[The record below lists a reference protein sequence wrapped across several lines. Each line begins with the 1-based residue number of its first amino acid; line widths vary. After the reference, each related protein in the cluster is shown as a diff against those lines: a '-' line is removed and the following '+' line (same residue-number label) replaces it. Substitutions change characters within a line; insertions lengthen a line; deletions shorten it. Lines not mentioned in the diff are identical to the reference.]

1 MLSYHFFKRIGD
13 FIAASIGLII
23 LTPIISLITITSIF
37 IYNGKPFFFQK
48 RAGFKE
54 KAFRIVKFK
63 TMTNTVDANGELLPD
78 VDRLNKWGSFLRKSS
93 LDEIPQ
99 LFNVIKG
106 DMSIIGPRPL
116 MINYLPYYTSEEK
129 KRHEVL
135 PGITGLAQ
143 INGRNTIDWDLK
155 LKYDCQ
161 YVKKLS
167 FTNDF
172 KILWETVINV
182 ISSKDVIIDT
192 YSVEPDFDEYRQ
204 KQRRNETV

>member
-1 MLSYHFFKRIGD
+1 MLSYIFFKRIGD
-13 FIAASIGLII
+13 FLSASLGLII
-23 LTPIISLITITSIF
+23 LIPIIGTVTIVSLF
-37 IYNGKPFFFQK
+37 IYDGQPFFFQK

-54 KAFRIVKFK
+54 KAFWIVKFK
-63 TMTNTVDANGELLPD
+63 TMTNALDKNGELLSD
-78 VDRLNKWGSFLRKSS
+78 ADRLNKWGSFLRKSS

-99 LFNVIKG
+99 LFNVVKG

-116 MINYLPYYTSEEK
+116 MINYLPYYSSEEK

-143 INGRNTIDWDLK
+143 INGRNTIDWDNK

-161 YVKKLS
+161 YVKNLS
-167 FTNDF
+167 FINDL
-172 KILWETVINV
+172 KILWKTVINV

-192 YSVEPDFDEYRQ
+192 YTVEPDFDEYRKEQ
-204 KQRRNETV
+204 KKNEKV

>member
-1 MLSYHFFKRIGD
+1 MFSYKFFKRIGD
-13 FIAASIGLII
+13 FLSACVGLII
-23 LTPIISLITITSIF
+23 LIPIISLITIVSIF

-54 KAFRIVKFK
+54 KPFWIVKFK
-63 TMTNTVDANGELLPD
+63 TMTATVDQNGKLLPD

-99 LFNVIKG
+99 LFNVIIG

-116 MINYLPYYTSEEK
+116 MINYLPYYTAEEK
-129 KRHEVL
+129 LRHRVL

-143 INGRNTIDWDLK
+143 IKGRNTIDWDLK
-155 LKYDCQ
+155 LQYDCQ
-161 YVKKLS
+161 YVKNLS
-167 FTNDF
+167 FANDF
-172 KILWETVINV
+172 KILWETAINV

-192 YSVEPDFDEYRQ
+192 YSVEPDFDEYR
-204 KQRRNETV
+204 KTKKE